1 MRCRILVCG
10 NSGVDLAEKIGR
22 LPAPNETLPS
32 DGTYSFAPG
41 GSGALSAVAFARIGG
56 DCILC
61 TKMGSDTNSQKLMRM
76 FEKEKIDARFAV
88 CDRKYMTSFSTT
100 IIEDGTKP
108 RTIVFEGA
116 SPYLTVAE
124 IESAMTTYPDALYIQ
139 MNLPEEDVI
148 EAVRMANE
156 NGTPVFIDAEGASS
170 DFPLGKLGEIEVF
183 SPNEDEAEAL
193 CGIRPINADTSLRA
207 CIKLASMIK
216 TKYIV
221 LKLGERGSYVYDGV
235 YFHIIP
241 HLSVSVADTLGA
253 GDVYTAALTY
263 CYLQNKDIV
272 EAGRFAN
279 YAASLSVTKAGGYSS
294 IPTLEQIKAFS
305 QKFADK

>member
-10 NSGVDLAEKIGR
+10 NSGVNLAEKIGR
-22 LPAPNETLPS
+22 MPAPGEELAS
-32 DGTYSFAPG
+32 DGTYFFSPG
-41 GSGALSAVAFARIGG
+41 GSGVLSAVAFARIGG

-61 TKMGSDTNSQKLMRM
+61 TKMGSDTNAQKLMRM
-76 FEKEKIDARFAV
+76 FEKEKIDARFAI
-88 CDRKYMTSFSTT
+88 CDRRYVTSFSTT
-100 IIEDGTKP
+100 IIEDGSKP

-116 SPYLTVAE
+116 SHYLTVAE
-124 IESAMTTYPDALYIQ
+124 IESAMTTYPDALYLQ
-139 MNLPEEDVI
+139 MNLPEDDIV

-156 NGTPVFIDAEGASS
+156 NGTPVFIDAEGA
-170 DFPLGKLGEIEVF
+170 DGTFPLGRLGEIEVF
-183 SPNEDEAEAL
+183 SPNEDETEAL
-193 CGIRPINADTSLRA
+193 CGIRPINAESSLRA
-207 CIKLASMIK
+207 CIKLASLIK

-235 YFHIIP
+235 YYHIIP
-241 HLSVSVADTLGA
+241 HLPVSVSDTLGA

-279 YAASLSVTKAGGYSS
+279 YAASLSVTKPGGYAS
-294 IPTLEQIKAFS
+294 IPTLEQIKAFAK
-305 QKFADK
+305 KFTE